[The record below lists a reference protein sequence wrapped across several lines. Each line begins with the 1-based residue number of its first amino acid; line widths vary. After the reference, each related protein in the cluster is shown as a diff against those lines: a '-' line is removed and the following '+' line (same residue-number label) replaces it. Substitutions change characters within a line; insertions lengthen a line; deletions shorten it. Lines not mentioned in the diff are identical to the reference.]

1 MLFPRSK
8 HLINVEIGAT
18 RFKLEK
24 TEQAISKL
32 EEERIDLIKIIRK
45 FSKLEEERI
54 DLIKIIRKFI
64 RSGHYCGC
72 FSQKLE
78 DIDRRILARHT
89 YLGKYKHILCNLYI
103 ELKQGI
109 K

>member
-18 RFKLEK
+18 RSKLEK
-24 TEQAISKL
+24 TEQVISKL
-32 EEERIDLIKIIRK
+32 EEERIDLIKTIRK
-45 FSKLEEERI
+45 FT
-54 DLIKIIRKFI
+54 
-64 RSGHYCGC
+64 RSGHSCGC